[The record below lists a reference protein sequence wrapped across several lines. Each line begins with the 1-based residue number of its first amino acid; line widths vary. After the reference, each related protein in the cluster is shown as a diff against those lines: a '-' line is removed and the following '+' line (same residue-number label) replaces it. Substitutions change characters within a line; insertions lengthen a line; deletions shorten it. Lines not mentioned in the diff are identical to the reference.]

1 MQNNKLHMLEH
12 GISHGLHRNGS
23 AATLPSSLH
32 LSLASRSYSQ
42 RLDVVE
48 KGVLGS
54 EEHDESIRDGYRSPQ
69 RPSFFDFFSPVDSAF
84 QVSACLGHG
93 S

>member
-1 MQNNKLHMLEH
+1 MVSVMDYIEMGQ
-12 GISHGLHRNGS
+12 
-23 AATLPSSLH
+23 LPLFHQASVF
-32 LSLASRSYSQ
+32 SLASRSYSQ
-42 RLDVVE
+42 RLDVLE

-54 EEHDESIRDGYRSPQ
+54 EEHDESIRDGCRSPQ